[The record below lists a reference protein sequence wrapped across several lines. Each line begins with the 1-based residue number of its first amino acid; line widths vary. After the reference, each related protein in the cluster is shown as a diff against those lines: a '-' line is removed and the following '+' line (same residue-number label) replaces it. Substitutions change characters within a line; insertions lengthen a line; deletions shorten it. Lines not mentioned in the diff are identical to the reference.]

1 MAVIN
6 RNDGNTFDKR
16 SWPRLI
22 NRASKLGWVTRS
34 GVCLCSFRAGYTSY
48 SSRLRKYESVGLIGL
63 P

>member
-22 NRASKLGWVTRS
+22 NRASKVGCVTRS

-48 SSRLRKYESVGLIGL
+48 SRSEFFKTY
-63 P
+63 